1 MGRAYPEFGT
11 DRTSDGS
18 RGVPRETSAVSDTLP
33 SPATG
38 TDRQL
43 GASDFGPDFSWGVAT
58 AAYQIEGAWDADGKA
73 PSIWDTFTHRPRTI
87 RDRSTGDVAC
97 DSYHRHADD
106 AALARGL
113 GMNASRFSIS
123 WPRVLPEGTGRVNQ
137 AGLDH
142 YQRVVDASLEAGVE
156 PWVTLYHWDLPQ
168 ALQDR
173 GGWANRDIVGW
184 FADYAALVADALGDR
199 VRNWMVFNEPLS
211 FVTVGHLIGVHAPG
225 IRNPL
230 TFLAAMHHV
239 NLSQASGAA
248 AVRAASPGSAVG
260 TCQYLAPVRATGTTA
275 LHRRAERSADAF
287 MNRAY
292 LEPNLGLGYP
302 TDDCALLR
310 PISRYIRPG
319 DDEAVKVDFDF
330 LGVQYYTY
338 VKAPPLPIP
347 LLWTAPLFGR
357 DFRHF
362 EITATGWEVRPEGL
376 HEVLARAHSYGRFPR
391 LVVTENGAAFP
402 DTLEGDRVHDPRRVE
417 FYRAH
422 LAQVHRAVR
431 DGIPVDGYFCWSLI
445 DNFEWAEGYEARFG
459 LAYVDFETQRRFV
472 KDSGRWMADFLAR

>member
-1 MGRAYPEFGT
+1 M
-11 DRTSDGS
+11 S
-18 RGVPRETSAVSDTLP
+18 
-33 SPATG
+33 
-38 TDRQL
+38 
-43 GASDFGPDFSWGVAT
+43 
-58 AAYQIEGAWDADGKA
+58 
-73 PSIWDTFTHRPRTI
+73 
-87 RDRSTGDVAC
+87 
-97 DSYHRHADD
+97 
-106 AALARGL
+106 
-113 GMNASRFSIS
+113 ASRFSIS

-137 AGLDH
+137 AGLD
-142 YQRVVDASLEAGVE
+142 YYDRVVDACLEAGVE

-211 FVTVGHLIGVHAPG
+211 FVSVGHLLGVHAPG

-248 AVRAASPGSAVG
+248 AVRAGLARVARWARAS
-260 TCQYLAPVRATGTTA
+260 TWRRCAPTGTTA

-287 MNRAY
+287 INRAY

-310 PISRYIRPG
+310 PISRYIRARRRRGHQGRLRLPRR
-319 DDEAVKVDFDF
+319 AVLHVPEGAAAADPAAVDGAAVRPR
-330 LGVQYYTY
+330 L
-338 VKAPPLPIP
+338 PPL
-347 LLWTAPLFGR
+347 
-357 DFRHF
+357 RHHGHRLGG
-362 EITATGWEVRPEGL
+362 ATR
-376 HEVLARAHSYGRFPR
+376 
-391 LVVTENGAAFP
+391 
-402 DTLEGDRVHDPRRVE
+402 
-417 FYRAH
+417 
-422 LAQVHRAVR
+422 RAVR
-431 DGIPVDGYFCWSLI
+431 GARPGARLRPVPPAGRHRERRGVPRHRSTATACTTRGASSSTGRTSPRCTARSATASRSTATSAGRCI

-459 LAYVDFETQRRFV
+459 LAYVDFETQRRVV